1 MAKEKTG
8 MMFVLSSPSG
18 AGKTTLTK
26 KIAENNKN
34 FTISISHTTRKPR
47 PNEINGRDYK
57 FVSEQEFNTLV
68 KENNFFEYANIFG
81 NYYGTLKKP
90 VLELLSLGRDVLFD
104 IDWQGTQQLKRIKS
118 LSLVTFFILPP
129 NIQVLKKRLLNR
141 HKGQEELI
149 EKRMNKFNEEA
160 SHWSEYNYVFINDDL
175 DTCYKK
181 ILNVITSEKKG
192 IRQEQNLDEIENN
205 WPKNIPSGIIHAD
218 LFPDNIFF
226 KDDKLTGI
234 IDFYF
239 SCYDFYVFEIAIC
252 LNALC
257 FEGQKENLSFNVTK
271 AKKFIDGY
279 SSIKKLTEEEKKSLK
294 ILCQGAAMRFLL
306 TRVFDYLNLTEGAI
320 VKIKDPIEYLKRLEF
335 HNNVK
340 NYEDYFF

>member
-1 MAKEKTG
+1 MAIYTK
-8 MMFVLSSPSG
+8 LS
-18 AGKTTLTK
+18 
-26 KIAENNKN
+26 ENNLKEFFLKYNLGKLLNYKGIQEGIENTNYFIQTDKGKFILTIYEKRVEEKDLPFFMGLMKN
-34 FTISISHTTRKPR
+34 LFDANFPSPEPI
-47 PNEINGRDYK
+47 INK
-57 FVSEQEFNTLV
+57 N
-68 KENNFFEYANIFG
+68 G
-81 NYYGTLKKP
+81 NYVTEISGKKAA
-90 VLELLSLGRDVLFD
+90 VVSF
-104 IDWQGTQQLKRIKS
+104 
-118 LSLVTFFILPP
+118 
-129 NIQVLKKRLLNR
+129 
-141 HKGQEELI
+141 
-149 EKRMNKFNEEA
+149 
-160 SHWSEYNYVFINDDL
+160 L
-175 DTCYKK
+175 DGSAKK
-181 ILNVITSEKKG
+181 ILNPNDCHMAGIQTAKLHMITKNLTGKRENKLSVDSWRKIYKKVQKDCSRIHLNLTKTIEK
-192 IRQEQNLDEIENN
+192 NLDEIENN

-226 KDDKLTGI
+226 KNDKLTGI

-306 TRVFDYLNLTEGAI
+306 TRVFDYLNLTEGAL

-335 HNNVK
+335 HNSVK
-340 NYEDYFF
+340 DYQDYFF

>member
-1 MAKEKTG
+1 MAIYTKLSENNLKEFFLKYNLGKLLNYKGIQEGIENTNYFIQTDKG
-8 MMFVLSSPSG
+8 KFILTVYEKRVEEKDLPFFMGLMKNLFDANFPSPEPIINKNGNYVTEISGKKAAVVSFLDGSAKKNLNPNDCHKIGIQAAKLHLITKKLIGKRENKLSVNSWRKIYKKVQKDCSRIHIN
-18 AGKTTLTK
+18 LTK
-26 KIAENNKN
+26 
-34 FTISISHTTRKPR
+34 T
-47 PNEINGRDYK
+47 
-57 FVSEQEFNTLV
+57 
-68 KENNFFEYANIFG
+68 
-81 NYYGTLKKP
+81 
-90 VLELLSLGRDVLFD
+90 
-104 IDWQGTQQLKRIKS
+104 
-118 LSLVTFFILPP
+118 
-129 NIQVLKKRLLNR
+129 
-141 HKGQEELI
+141 I
-149 EKRMNKFNEEA
+149 EK
-160 SHWSEYNYVFINDDL
+160 
-175 DTCYKK
+175 
-181 ILNVITSEKKG
+181 
-192 IRQEQNLDEIENN
+192 NLDEIENN

-279 SSIKKLTEEEKKSLK
+279 SSIKKLTEEEKKYLK

-306 TRVFDYLNLTEGAI
+306 TRVFDYLNLTEGAL

-340 NYEDYFF
+340 DYQDYFF